1 MKSTSDN
8 TNIAKKFPKLS
19 SVTRCKTEK
28 WATFGIFC
36 KILAIFVLW
45 CKNISGN
52 VLETGNGFFW
62 QLQALLHVDFTKELS
77 SNHMYY
83 DFGMGR
89 KKRTQHRLVWRPW
102 NYSIIFLFT
111 KTNLKSNVDYY
122 FQHFD
127 AMNFQHFSEML

>member
-19 SVTRCKTEK
+19 IFCFSNVTKCKTEK
-28 WATFGIFC
+28 WATFGFFC

-52 VLETGNGFFW
+52 
-62 QLQALLHVDFTKELS
+62 ALDVDFTKKLS
-77 SNHMYY
+77 SNHMY

-102 NYSIIFLFT
+102 TYSKIFLFT
-111 KTNLKSNVDYY
+111 KAHLKSKPAFFGNAVT
-122 FQHFD
+122 
-127 AMNFQHFSEML
+127 

>member
-19 SVTRCKTEK
+19 IFCFSNVTKCKTEK
-28 WATFGIFC
+28 WATFGFFC

-52 VLETGNGFFW
+52 ALETGSGFF
-62 QLQALLHVDFTKELS
+62 LAVIGITTCGFHKKLS
-77 SNHMYY
+77 LNHMY

-89 KKRTQHRLVWRPW
+89 KKRTQHCLVWHPW
-102 NYSIIFLFT
+102 TYSKIFLFT
-111 KTNLKSNVDYY
+111 KAHLKSKPAFFGNAVT
-122 FQHFD
+122 
-127 AMNFQHFSEML
+127 